1 MDTVAGDTAVRRA
14 PLFFGAGCNM
24 QLSRSGSDCSVSPP
38 ALLVPCAPSLSHV
51 LQHNTTTGDY
61 NTRAQMRII
70 SSETYLIE
78 IFRFGF
84 TSASRRQ
91 MLRFRSV
98 SSLCSETH
106 GGE

>member
-1 MDTVAGDTAVRRA
+1 
-14 PLFFGAGCNM
+14 
-24 QLSRSGSDCSVSPP
+24 
-38 ALLVPCAPSLSHV
+38 
-51 LQHNTTTGDY
+51 
-61 NTRAQMRII
+61 MRII

-91 MLRFRSV
+91 MLRFRSG